1 MNSKLIKGSI
11 AGVAVV
17 ALAAGSTT
25 FAAWSDWDTLTGSNS
40 GADELSLLLG
50 EPNSA
55 DFDNLK
61 LAPGQGSDFEFVVA
75 SRKGQTITNA
85 DLRMQLT
92 NLVGTEDGCTS
103 TNSEAEADGNCN
115 DLTSEGEFLD
125 QARIIVNAS
134 QPTTDVAN
142 ACDSGAHPRGNRQGP
157 ISLRALRDNSA
168 ASPVNLLDPGV
179 FLKPGEGICVAMGLN
194 MPSSANN
201 ASQGDS
207 ASFDL
212 KFLLDQVL

>member
-1 MNSKLIKGSI
+1 MNSKLIKGSL

-25 FAAWSDWDTLTGSNS
+25 FAAWSDWDSLTGSQS
-40 GADELSLLLG
+40 GADQLTLVLG
-50 EPNSA
+50 EPNSRN
-55 DFDNLK
+55 FDDLK
-61 LAPGQGSDFEFVVA
+61 LAPGERGDFEFVVA
-75 SRKGQTITNA
+75 SREGETVTAA
-85 DLRMQLT
+85 DLRVQLT

-103 TNSEAEADGNCN
+103 TNSEAAVDPNCN
-115 DLTSEGEFLD
+115 DMTSEGEFID

-134 QPTTDVAN
+134 QPTTDLAN
-142 ACDSGAHPRGNRQGP
+142 ACSDPRGSRQGP

-179 FLKPGEGICVAMGLN
+179 TLGPGEGICVAMGINL
-194 MPSSANN
+194 PASADN
-201 ASQGDS
+201 ATQGDS

-212 KFLLDQVL
+212 KFLLDQVI